1 LGPGTESGVAEN
13 IVTGECQQA
22 TDRDGVER
30 SRSTA
35 EGLRGSK
42 VMKPLFSLDSSLSS
56 RREFLYSISALAL
69 LQTVKPA
76 APALKTYGIAYTS
89 FPIRMR
95 QAAQA
100 AEQGAGPAIPAE
112 KFIDL
117 CKSFG
122 GDGCQMAFSQL
133 VSTDEDYLKRIRRAA
148 EDKGMFLE
156 LSLSGQV
163 LEDPA
168 EFARVASVAQ
178 QLGVTRARVAINGR
192 RYEEFFEM
200 KKWKDFAARWQQV
213 LLQAEPTLRQHKLSI
228 GIENHKE
235 WLADELAT
243 MLKKASSPYLG
254 ACVDFGN
261 NLALLE
267 DSVEVAEKLAP
278 YAVTTHL
285 KDMAVAPSEEGFLL
299 SEVPLG
305 QGILPLT
312 KIMEVLRRSRS
323 DIHFC
328 LEMITR
334 DPLKVPYLDDKYW
347 VTYDKRDNAKIEKF
361 KATILSKASA
371 SPLPKIS
378 GMSSQ
383 RMLAVEDDNLRRCVA
398 YAKRTLGL

>member
-1 LGPGTESGVAEN
+1 
-13 IVTGECQQA
+13 
-22 TDRDGVER
+22 
-30 SRSTA
+30 
-35 EGLRGSK
+35 
-42 VMKPLFSLDSSLSS
+42 MKPSLPSDQPLAS
-56 RREFLYSISALAL
+56 RREFLYSISALAVS
-69 LQTVKPA
+69 QSVKPA
-76 APALKTYGIAYTS
+76 APALKAFGIAYTS

-95 QAAQA
+95 QAG
-100 AEQGAGPAIPAE
+100 QGAERGTGPAIPAE

-133 VSTDEDYLKRIRRAA
+133 AATEDDYLKQVRRAT

-156 LSLSGQV
+156 LSLSGRA
-163 LEDPA
+163 LEDA
-168 EFARVASVAQ
+168 SEFARVASVAQ
-178 QLGVTRARVAINGR
+178 QLGVTRLRVAINGR
-192 RYEEFFEM
+192 RYEEFLEM
-200 KKWKDFAARWQQV
+200 KKWKDFATHWQQV
-213 LLQAEPTLRQHKLSI
+213 LLQAEPMLKQHKLTV

-235 WLADELAT
+235 WLVDELAE
-243 MLKKASSPYLG
+243 MLKKVGSPYLG

-267 DSVEVAEKLAP
+267 DSLEVAEKLAA

-305 QGILPLT
+305 QGILPLS
-312 KIMEVLRRSRS
+312 KIMEVLRRGRS
-323 DIHFC
+323 DIRFC

-347 VTYDKRDNAKIEKF
+347 VTYEKRDNAKVEKF
-361 KATILSKASA
+361 KSSILSKASRT
-371 SPLPKIS
+371 PLPKVS

-383 RMLAVEDDNLRRCVA
+383 RMLAVEDDNVRRCVA

>member
-1 LGPGTESGVAEN
+1 
-13 IVTGECQQA
+13 
-22 TDRDGVER
+22 
-30 SRSTA
+30 
-35 EGLRGSK
+35 
-42 VMKPLFSLDSSLSS
+42 MKPFSLEQPEGT
-56 RREFLYSISALAL
+56 RREFLYSVSALAFA
-69 LQTVKPA
+69 QAVKPGT
-76 APALKTYGIAYTS
+76 PSALKTLGIAYTS
-89 FPIRMR
+89 FPIRSR
-95 QAAQA
+95 QAD
-100 AEQGAGPAIPAE
+100 QGGEGPAIPAE

-133 VSTDEDYLKRIRRAA
+133 ASTDEDYLKRLRGAL
-148 EDKGMFLE
+148 EEKGMFLE
-156 LSLSGQV
+156 LSLGGNV
-163 LEDPA
+163 LADTE
-168 EFARVASVAQ
+168 EFARMASVAQ

-192 RYEEFFEM
+192 RYEEFPDLQ
-200 KKWKDFAARWQQV
+200 KWKEFASHWRQV
-213 LLQAEPTLRQHKLSI
+213 LLEAEPMLRQRKLTV

-235 WLADELAT
+235 WLVDELVDI
-243 MLKKASSPYLG
+243 LKKASSPYLG

-267 DSVEVAEKLAP
+267 DSLPVAEKLAP

-285 KDMAVAPSEEGFLL
+285 KDMAVAMSEEGFLL

-305 QGILPLT
+305 QGITPLA
-312 KIMEVLRRSRS
+312 KIMEVLRRGRS

-347 VTYDKRDNAKIEKF
+347 ASHEKRDNAKIERF
-361 KATILSKASA
+361 KTAVLSKAWTK
-371 SPLPKIS
+371 PLPKIS

-383 RMLAVEDDNLRRCVA
+383 RMLAVEDDNVRRCVA

>member
-1 LGPGTESGVAEN
+1 
-13 IVTGECQQA
+13 
-22 TDRDGVER
+22 
-30 SRSTA
+30 
-35 EGLRGSK
+35 
-42 VMKPLFSLDSSLSS
+42 MKPFSPDRPEGT
-56 RREFLYSISALAL
+56 RREFLYSASALAL
-69 LQTVKPA
+69 TQAVKSGTPS
-76 APALKTYGIAYTS
+76 ALKTLGIAYTS
-89 FPIRMR
+89 FPIRSR
-95 QAAQA
+95 QAS
-100 AEQGAGPAIPAE
+100 QGGEGPAIPAE
-112 KFIDL
+112 KYIDL

-133 VSTDEDYLKRIRRAA
+133 ASTDEDYLKRVRRAL

-156 LSLSGQV
+156 LSLGGKV
-163 LEDPA
+163 LADA
-168 EFARVASVAQ
+168 EEFGRVASVAQ

-192 RYEEFFEM
+192 RYEEFSDLQ
-200 KKWKDFAARWQQV
+200 KWKEFANHWQQV
-213 LLQAEPTLRQHKLSI
+213 LLQAEPMLKQHKLTI
-228 GIENHKE
+228 GLENHKE
-235 WLADELAT
+235 WLVDELAG
-243 MLKKASSPYLG
+243 MLKKVSSPYLG

-267 DSVEVAEKLAP
+267 DSLQVAEKLAP

-305 QGILPLT
+305 QGITPLA

-323 DIHFC
+323 DIRFC

-347 VTYDKRDNAKIEKF
+347 ASHEKRDTAKIEKF
-361 KATILSKASA
+361 KTSVLSKAWTK
-371 SPLPKIS
+371 PLPKIS

-383 RMLAVEDDNLRRCVA
+383 RMLAVEDDNIRRCVA